1 MPKDLIVKIRRSDPE
16 NGTPSRFETYKVER
30 EARMNVLDVLGKIQ
44 STLDP
49 SLAFRHSCRAGMC
62 GTCAMRVNGRNR
74 WTCRTSVDDLRND
87 ILIIEPLPHYPV
99 IRDLVVDMHPF
110 FDDQGK
116 IIPRFIPEKPDR
128 KDFAKISCDSRER
141 KEIDRHIECI
151 TCGSCYGECS
161 LVETN
166 IDYVGPAAINRAF
179 TLVADSRDGA
189 ADTRIDI
196 LNNHSGV
203 WGCHTQFNCTEVCP
217 VGLSPTRAIQKLKRK
232 ELSRAFT
239 RFFRRP

>member
-1 MPKDLIVKIRRSDPE
+1 MPKDLIVKVRRSDPE

-116 IIPRFIPEKPDR
+116 IIPRFIPENPVSLITP
-128 KDFAKISCDSRER
+128 FHFIGENASRFQ
-141 KEIDRHIECI
+141 
-151 TCGSCYGECS
+151 SVPV
-161 LVETN
+161 LVEYNGLT
-166 IDYVGPAAINRAF
+166 GPASRFRKGPIPFLRRIQ
-179 TLVADSRDGA
+179 LV
-189 ADTRIDI
+189 
-196 LNNHSGV
+196 L
-203 WGCHTQFNCTEVCP
+203 
-217 VGLSPTRAIQKLKRK
+217 
-232 ELSRAFT
+232 
-239 RFFRRP
+239 